1 MLLFHQ
7 FTAMF
12 NSLFVFPSEF
22 KMMVKERSS
31 GMYRL
36 SAFYFARTFSE
47 LPLDCTI
54 PSLLIIIMYW
64 MTGLRPTAGAFISH
78 WLAVLLSRLIGQSL
92 GLLVGAAILNF
103 KSASTVCSLVST
115 SPVQVLLLI
124 LLCLFL
130 GAARFSIYLLMDE
143 LL

>member
-7 FTAMF
+7 FTGMF

-22 KMMVKERSS
+22 QMMVKERSS

-36 SAFYFARTFSE
+36 SSFYFARTLSE

-54 PSLLIIIMYW
+54 PSMLIILMYW

-78 WLAVLLSRLIGQSL
+78 WLAILLSRLIGQSI
-92 GLLVGAAILNF
+92 GLLVGALVLNF
-103 KSASTVCSLVST
+103 KSASTVCSLVSMP
-115 SPVQVLLLI
+115 SVRSSSIIALSLCPMPVNSCSVI
-124 LLCLFL
+124 K
-130 GAARFSIYLLMDE
+130 SIHP
-143 LL
+143 